1 MKYTLGLV
9 VAKYEGDHNTKP
21 GDIIVKLG
29 S

>member
-1 MKYTLGLV
+1 MNHTLGLV
-9 VAKYEGDHNTKP
+9 VAKYEGGHNTKP